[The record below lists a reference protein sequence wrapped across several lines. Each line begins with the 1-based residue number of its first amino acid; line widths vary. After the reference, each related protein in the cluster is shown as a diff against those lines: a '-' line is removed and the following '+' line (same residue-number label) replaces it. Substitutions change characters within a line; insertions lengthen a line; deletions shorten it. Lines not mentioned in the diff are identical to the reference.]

1 MNTEQTIMR
10 PMITDDIFLSELLN
24 RPVLDRRGNEIGK
37 IKDLNVIPGE
47 TFPVVEGLYLQSP
60 KGLFYIPIP
69 DVSVLNKR
77 YISLQSD
84 ISTYRPVQYRQGE
97 TLVGKQ
103 IMDKQVVDVNGVK
116 VVRVNDVHLGW
127 VNNQFGLIAI
137 DVGFGGLL
145 RRMGLGRVKKGTLI
159 SWQYLKPLEAGL
171 DRLTLTVTRTAL
183 DQMHPFDI
191 AEILSQ
197 ISIQERSTL
206 LDALDKETAGDVISE
221 LDEETQVNIIKQME
235 PEKAADVLEAMNPD
249 EAADILGEMPDRQAK
264 EILDLMEEEDA
275 ADVQELLEHDEDTAG
290 GLMTTDYL
298 SLSPDATM
306 EDAIREIRLLAPD
319 IEMIYYLYVL
329 DTEDR
334 LEGVLSLKDLLMASP
349 YEKLADIM
357 TANPKKVLVDADK
370 KEVAELVSKYNLIAV
385 PVVDEENH
393 LLGIITVDD
402 IVDILL
408 PTPLRK
414 KR

>member
-1 MNTEQTIMR
+1 MITKQAVMK

-60 KGLFYIPIP
+60 KGLFYIPIY
-69 DVSVLNKR
+69 DASVLNKR

-84 ISTYRPVQYRQGE
+84 ISTYKPVQYREGE
-97 TLVGKQ
+97 TLVGKH

-127 VNNQFGLIAI
+127 VNNQFGLLAI

-145 RRMGLGRVKKGTLI
+145 RRVGFGRTKKGALI
-159 SWQYLKPLEAGL
+159 SWQYLKPLEPGL

-191 AEILSQ
+191 AEIVSQ

-206 LDALDKETAGDVISE
+206 LNALDKETAGDVISE

-235 PEKAADVLEAMNPD
+235 PGKAADVLEAMNPD
-249 EAADILGEMPDRQAK
+249 EAADVLGEMPEHQAK
-264 EILDLMEEEDA
+264 ELLDLMEKEEA

-298 SLSPDATM
+298 SLSPEATT
-306 EDAIREIRLLAPD
+306 EDAIREIRLFAPD
-319 IEMIYYLYVL
+319 IEMIYYIYVL
-329 DTEDR
+329 DSEDR
-334 LEGVLSLKDLLMASP
+334 LEGVLSLKDLLIAASHT
-349 YEKLADIM
+349 KLADIM
-357 TANPKKVLVDADK
+357 TANPKKVPADADK

-385 PVVDEENH
+385 PVVDEDNH

-408 PTPLRK
+408 PNPLR
-414 KR
+414 RRR